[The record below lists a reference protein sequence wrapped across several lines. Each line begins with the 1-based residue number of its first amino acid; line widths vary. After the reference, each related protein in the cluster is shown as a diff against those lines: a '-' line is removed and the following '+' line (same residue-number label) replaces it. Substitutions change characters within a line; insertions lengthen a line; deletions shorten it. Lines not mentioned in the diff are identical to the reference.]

1 MEIRMFDESGGI
13 CRPLQSQTQQPC
25 IVHWTPLPGPMS
37 SHLFWDTASEAAT
50 GHPTTAG
57 LCFWQADARPLLIP
71 PEKNRNIL
79 QEKQKRDN
87 LLNRVAMTLQYISGT
102 YKEKENKMKTK
113 NHSCCYTISPSLT
126 YPLWHFYKPWKFLKT
141 IRLNDI
147 YKRNSFI
154 HLNGLSIK
162 LRQMIT
168 SQNLKFITLILHFF
182 ITKSFMIVNLIIFS
196 NLQIIWHNILN
207 LAK

>member
-1 MEIRMFDESGGI
+1 MPGRF
-13 CRPLQSQTQQPC
+13 
-25 IVHWTPLPGPMS
+25 WFLPKKIE
-37 SHLFWDTASEAAT
+37 TYY
-50 GHPTTAG
+50 
-57 LCFWQADARPLLIP
+57 
-71 PEKNRNIL
+71 KK
-79 QEKQKRDN
+79 KQKRDN

-113 NHSCCYTISPSLT
+113 NRSCCYTISPSLT

-147 YKRNSFI
+147 HKRNSFI

>member
-25 IVHWTPLPGPMS
+25 IVHWTPLPGPVS

-102 YKEKENKMKTK
+102 YKEKENKKSQLLLYYFPLPNLPFMTFLQTMKVFK
-113 NHSCCYTISPSLT
+113 DY
-126 YPLWHFYKPWKFLKT
+126 
-141 IRLNDI
+141 
-147 YKRNSFI
+147 
-154 HLNGLSIK
+154 
-162 LRQMIT
+162 
-168 SQNLKFITLILHFF
+168 
-182 ITKSFMIVNLIIFS
+182 
-196 NLQIIWHNILN
+196 
-207 LAK
+207 